1 MAIDWKKLADFFPA
15 KEIKWKAQSVKG
27 NRCLAIAY
35 LTSRVV
41 MDRLDEVV
49 GCENWRDDYTVLPNG
64 SVMCRLEIFNG
75 KEWIYKT
82 DTGSQSEQPDE
93 GDRMKAAFSD
103 ALKRAAVKFGIGRYL
118 AKFPH
123 EWTDYDP
130 ARKTISVTPPIPHQF
145 LTDADRE
152 KATQSKSP
160 AKQQQPVKQQ
170 SAEQQPAI
178 AQPANSSPSQSP
190 TITEVRQLLYEL
202 AGLRKID
209 PGSMFKIFT
218 DAFAPGLKKFD
229 DLPPERIP
237 EAVKQLRMK
246 INTEKAVDFAHQS

>member
-15 KEIKWKAQSVKG
+15 SEIKWKAQSVKG

-64 SVMCRLEIFNG
+64 SVVCRLEVFDG
-75 KEWIYKT
+75 TQWIYKT
-82 DTGSQSEQPDE
+82 DVGSPSEQPDD

-118 AKFPH
+118 AKFTNG
-123 EWTDYDP
+123 WTDYDP
-130 ARKTISVTPPIPHQF
+130 AKKVISVIPPIPHQF

-152 KATQSKSP
+152 KIAQEKTTAKQQP
-160 AKQQQPVKQQ
+160 AKQQPAKQQ
-170 SAEQQPAI
+170 TTTTKQ
-178 AQPANSSPSQSP
+178 ANSSPGQS
-190 TITEVRQLLYEL
+190 TTVADVRQLFYEL
-202 AGLRKID
+202 AAIRKID
-209 PGSMFKIFT
+209 PGTMFKIFT
-218 DAFAPGLKKFD
+218 DVFAPGLKKFD
-229 DLPPERIP
+229 DLPPERLL
-237 EAVKQLRMK
+237 EAARQLRFK
-246 INTEKAVDFAHQS
+246 INNEKAVDFAHQS